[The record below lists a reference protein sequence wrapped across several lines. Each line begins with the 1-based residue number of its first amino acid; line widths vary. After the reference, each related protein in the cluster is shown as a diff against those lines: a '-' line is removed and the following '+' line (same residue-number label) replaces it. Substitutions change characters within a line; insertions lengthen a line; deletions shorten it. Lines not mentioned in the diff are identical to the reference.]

1 MLGSEIKLLI
11 VDFDGTLVDTF
22 RANFMAYQEAFN
34 QVGLALKEVDYRIVL
49 VLGLKVYGNCWHN
62 RSGCNSK
69 NK

>member
-34 QVGLALKEVDYRIVL
+34 QVGLALKEVDYRH
-49 VLGLKVYGNCWHN
+49 C
-62 RSGCNSK
+62 
-69 NK
+69 